1 MVAMYKIPNMVVGV
15 SEQCAQNNVMN
26 KSLFISFMI
35 FRLGSDLDDPTE
47 ANERT
52 KKTFIPLF
60 MLQPLLLSAQVN
72 NNNNNNNKN
81 NNNDDDDDDDAFFQK
96 RFLPLLYYID
106 SFIKPLPSHFS
117 LEFL

>member
-15 SEQCAQNNVMN
+15 SVQCAQNNVMN

-60 MLQPLLLSAQVN
+60 MLQPLSLSAQVN
-72 NNNNNNNKN
+72 NNNNDNDNDNDNDN
-81 NNNDDDDDDDAFFQK
+81 NNNNYKNNKQK
-96 RFLPLLYYID
+96 
-106 SFIKPLPSHFS
+106 
-117 LEFL
+117 